1 MLDLEQLKH
10 LQKLSNINLAQ
21 EQQEI
26 FLGNLKWIIQMLDNL
41 WKLDLSN
48 VNTSLNISNTLRTIK
63 ESKYFPY
70 KKQILDNVEH
80 ELINNSVKIKGA
92 I

>member
-26 FLGNLKWIIQMLDNL
+26 FLGNLK
-41 WKLDLSN
+41 
-48 VNTSLNISNTLRTIK
+48 
-63 ESKYFPY
+63 
-70 KKQILDNVEH
+70 
-80 ELINNSVKIKGA
+80 
-92 I
+92 